1 MKKKIQHENSIY
13 DLNLIYSLE
22 ISFIYKYKRFFL
34 FPTYMYNTYTD
45 STHRNP
51 AESHVI
57 L

>member
-1 MKKKIQHENSIY
+1 MKKNSTWKFIN

-22 ISFIYKYKRFFL
+22 ISFIYKYKRFFSL
-34 FPTYMYNTYTD
+34 TTYMYNPYPD